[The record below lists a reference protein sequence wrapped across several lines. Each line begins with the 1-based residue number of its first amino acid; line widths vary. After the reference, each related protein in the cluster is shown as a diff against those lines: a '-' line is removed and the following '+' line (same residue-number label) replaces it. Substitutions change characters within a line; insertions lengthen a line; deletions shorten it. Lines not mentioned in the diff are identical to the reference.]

1 MLVGCFCDSL
11 ALISMCIAF
20 QVESTSLMSMVGY
33 LAIVYAI
40 ITDVCFF
47 KEELTWIELLGC
59 ALVILITLIVGYVKA
74 KS

>member
-1 MLVGCFCDSL
+1 
-11 ALISMCIAF
+11 
-20 QVESTSLMSMVGY
+20 MSMVGY

-59 ALVILITLIVGYVKA
+59 ALVILITLIVGCVKA